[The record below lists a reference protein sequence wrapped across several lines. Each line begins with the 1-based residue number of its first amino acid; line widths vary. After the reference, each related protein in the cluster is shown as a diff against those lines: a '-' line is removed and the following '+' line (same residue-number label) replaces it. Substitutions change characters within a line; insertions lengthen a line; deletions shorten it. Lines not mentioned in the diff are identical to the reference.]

1 MSIIDKRSP
10 IVHCG
15 RCWRASRTC
24 DLLLLG
30 SIVRE
35 ENYRAGLRVI
45 ETERIRG
52 NCTQRSDAHS
62 SCQVRFK
69 NGFQER
75 QSRFTGEVR
84 RLDLYVQALD
94 PQLQGL
100 PLLRQEI

>member
-1 MSIIDKRSP
+1 MLARIANLRSTTA
-10 IVHCG
+10 
-15 RCWRASRTC
+15 RLYRSR
-24 DLLLLG
+24 G
-30 SIVRE
+30 
-35 ENYRAGLRVI
+35 NYRAGLRVI